1 MSPDPNPDKTFWNQL
16 ARYSELAF
24 LFPAATVAG
33 LFIGMALDHWLHTK
47 WLYLVGLIAGII
59 AGFVQLIRVV
69 VSSSDN
75 E

>member
-1 MSPDPNPDKTFWNQL
+1 MPRPDDDSEKTFWNQL

-33 LFIGMALDHWLHTK
+33 LLIGIALDHWLHTK
-47 WLYLVGLIAGII
+47 WMYLAGLVAGII

-69 VSSSDN
+69 SSSDN
-75 E
+75 G